1 MHGSSCTQ
9 DHEEFFISP
18 SWYCSDFQSLLVYSR
33 KVLGAQRG
41 PWSCA
46 KRHRCQLQNV
56 PFTTQASVV
65 QTEISKEPGFQD
77 ETPTQIHPLMA
88 PSKRTTTT
96 HRSTDARRT
105 STTQHPTLS
114 LKKNCSCLKTNR
126 SLKRRLVYNC
136 MEIVPYSVRESWKL

>member
-18 SWYCSDFQSLLVYSR
+18 SWYCSEFQSLLVYSR

-46 KRHRCQLQNV
+46 KRHPCQVQNV
-56 PFTTQASVV
+56 SFTTQASVV
-65 QTEISKEPGFQD
+65 QTEISIEPGFQD

-88 PSKRTTTT
+88 PSRKTRQPIVAQTLEEPQQPNT
-96 HRSTDARRT
+96 HAE
-105 STTQHPTLS
+105 L
-114 LKKNCSCLKTNR
+114 
-126 SLKRRLVYNC
+126 
-136 MEIVPYSVRESWKL
+136 EEKLQLLENNPKLE